1 MSAAAETLVKKL
13 AAAATLAGLGSAL
26 ALLLVACGGG
36 SSTSAPRVSAWQR
49 LPAAPIRIDASLDS
63 AWTGTELIVTGVRFG
78 PTGNFIGSRNVAVA
92 YDPAKRAWR
101 RLASPPKMDNYC
113 HRSVAW
119 TGRELVLWG
128 CGQAA
133 LDPQADTWR
142 ALPKPPTGEGIAVW
156 TGRELI
162 GWGGGCCGDAWD
174 GGSAYDPT
182 TNAWRTIAHTP
193 LAPAQG
199 AFGAWTGH
207 RLLLLVSGINPAS
220 GKPYPARFARAAAYD
235 PAADAW
241 HRIAAPPETGFRL
254 GSAAAWDGHELVLVG
269 AGPDA
274 RSTFTYDSATDRWSR
289 RAPSPLGLR
298 NATAFRAGDR
308 LVIWGGGETPRA
320 LAYDPASDRWT
331 LLPAAPVHGTEQ
343 TAAWADDHLIV
354 WSNAG
359 GAALNPALERSTR

>member
-1 MSAAAETLVKKL
+1 MSPAAETLVKKL

-26 ALLLVACGGG
+26 ALLLAACGGG
-36 SSTSAPRVSAWQR
+36 VRTSGHPASAWQK
-49 LPAAPIRIDASLDS
+49 LPAAPIRIDTSLQS
-63 AWTGTELIVTGVRFG
+63 VWTGKELIVNGLRAGADGTYTNATEV
-78 PTGNFIGSRNVAVA
+78 VAA
-92 YDPAKRAWR
+92 YDPAHRSWR
-101 RLASPPKMDNYC
+101 RLAAPPKMDEYC
-113 HRSVAW
+113 HRSLAW
-119 TGRELVLWG
+119 TGHEVVLWG

-133 LDPQADTWR
+133 LDPATGRWHT
-142 ALPKPPTGEGIAVW
+142 LSKPPTGEGIAVW
-156 TGRELI
+156 TGHELI

-182 TNAWRTIAHTP
+182 TNTWRTIAHTP
-193 LAPAQG
+193 LSPAQG
-199 AFGAWTGH
+199 ALGAWTGH
-207 RLLLLVSGINPAS
+207 ELLLLVSGFNPAS

-235 PAADAW
+235 PSADRW
-241 HRIAAPPETGFRL
+241 HRIAPLPETGFRF
-254 GSAAAWDGHELVLVG
+254 GSAAAWDGHELVVAG

-274 RSTFTYDSATDRWSR
+274 RSTFAYDPATDRWSR

-331 LLPAAPVHGTEQ
+331 LLPPAPVHGTEQ
-343 TAAWADDHLIV
+343 TAAWAGDHLIV
-354 WSNAG
+354 WSGAG